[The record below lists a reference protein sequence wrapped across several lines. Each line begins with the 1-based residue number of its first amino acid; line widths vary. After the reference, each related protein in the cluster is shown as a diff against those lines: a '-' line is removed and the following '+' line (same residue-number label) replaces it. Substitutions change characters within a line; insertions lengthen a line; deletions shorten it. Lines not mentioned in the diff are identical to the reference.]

1 MQSSRPGWNWRRLDC
16 FFFLFFF
23 FFRLSISR
31 KSQRGFEKLSREQT
45 LSADR
50 KTEKNKGRFSY
61 FFRQSSRGVIPA
73 CLTAKRPGYSRAGAF
88 LRSRGAWGTNAG
100 SKREKAA
107 GVILRL
113 VFRRSTLLAKRRRCF
128 FFFFPLSLNLDRL
141 ISPPPPPKHSPQGP
155 VPAPA
160 RPPLRG
166 QEAHP
171 AGVPHRQSLRVS
183 KQKSK

>member
-1 MQSSRPGWNWRRLDC
+1 MELAATRL
-16 FFFLFFF
+16 FFFSFFF

-128 FFFFPLSLNLDRL
+128 FFLNLDHL
-141 ISPPPPPKHSPQGP
+141 IPTPHLKTKNTPQGP

>member
-1 MQSSRPGWNWRRLDC
+1 MELAATR
-16 FFFLFFF
+16 LFFF
-23 FFRLSISR
+23 SSSISR
-31 KSQRGFEKLSREQT
+31 RSQRGFEKKYLSVLKFFSPREQT
-45 LSADR
+45 HLSLSRHEDR
-50 KTEKNKGRFSY
+50 KKTRPILSFSSPVQQGRD
-61 FFRQSSRGVIPA
+61 SSMPYGEAPWIFTGRCVSPLSWSVGHECGLEERESSGRNSSTRFPSIDF
-73 CLTAKRPGYSRAGAF
+73 AGQTSA
-88 LRSRGAWGTNAG
+88 
-100 SKREKAA
+100 
-107 GVILRL
+107 
-113 VFRRSTLLAKRRRCF
+113 LLF
-128 FFFFPLSLNLDRL
+128 FFFLPLSLNLDRL

>member
-1 MQSSRPGWNWRRLDC
+1 MELAATRL
-16 FFFLFFF
+16 FFFSFFF

-128 FFFFPLSLNLDRL
+128 FFFFLYLSTSTALSLLHHHQNTPHRALYQLQLVPLSEAKKH
-141 ISPPPPPKHSPQGP
+141 IPPEFHI
-155 VPAPA
+155 V
-160 RPPLRG
+160 
-166 QEAHP
+166 
-171 AGVPHRQSLRVS
+171 SLFG
-183 KQKSK
+183 